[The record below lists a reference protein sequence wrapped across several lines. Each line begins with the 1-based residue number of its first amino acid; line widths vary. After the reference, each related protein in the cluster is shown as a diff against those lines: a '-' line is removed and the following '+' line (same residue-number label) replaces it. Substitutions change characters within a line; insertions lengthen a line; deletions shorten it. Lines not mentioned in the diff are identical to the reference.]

1 MAVEYGLRLKFIAP
15 FALMALMLT
24 LLPVS
29 AQYGVSSMVLHVYED
44 GYVRVD
50 LSIVPDNYTS
60 QVEVPLLGEH
70 VENVIVT
77 DEGGNPLDFSEEH
90 GKLVIYT
97 GMSRLVNVSYYTP
110 DLTSKAGIVWTL
122 NVSSEVPFTVMLPQ
136 NAVVVDLSDIPEEIA
151 GNSITMPPGN
161 QSISYTITGIGTSP
175 QAPGESEGSPN
186 VYALM
191 AVLLLAGGLVGLTYA
206 FRRKSTGFDREMPTR
221 EEFEGKL
228 ANLDL
233 NDDEK
238 RALLYLFDRGGK
250 ASQAEVREA
259 IGLPKTTAWRMF
271 KRLER
276 KGLVKI
282 LKGKKENWVELR
294 F

>member
-1 MAVEYGLRLKFIAP
+1 MKYGSRLKFIAP
-15 FALMALMLT
+15 FALMALMLI

-29 AQYGVSSMVLHVYED
+29 AQYDVSSMVLHVYED
-44 GYVRVD
+44 GYVQVD
-50 LSIVPDNYTS
+50 ISIVPDNYTS

-70 VENVIVT
+70 VENVMVT
-77 DEGGNPLDFSEEH
+77 DESGNPLDFSEEH
-90 GKLVIYT
+90 GKLLVYT
-97 GMSRLVNVSYYTP
+97 GTSGLINVSYYTP

-122 NVSSEVPFTVMLPQ
+122 SVSSEVPFTIVLPQ

-161 QSISYTITGIGTSP
+161 QSISYSLTGIGIPS
-175 QAPGESEGSPN
+175 QAPSQSKSSSR
-186 VYALM
+186 VYALI
-191 AVLLLAGGLVGLTYA
+191 AVLILAGALVGLAYA
-206 FRRKSTGFDREMPTR
+206 FRRRSAGFGGRMPTR
-221 EEFEGKL
+221 GEFEAKL

-233 NDDEK
+233 NDDER

-259 IGLPKTTAWRMF
+259 VGLPKTTAWRMF
-271 KRLER
+271 KRFER

-282 LKGKKENWVELR
+282 LRGKKENWVELR